1 MDSTCTVLTLPNKLS
16 LYFDY
21 HKGNNLPMASSVPSD
36 MVAAVCM
43 AFDAFT
49 SQDVSSS
56 LVEEH
61 DQNLSQAQKE
71 LIQWH

>member
-1 MDSTCTVLTLPNKLS
+1 VSKLPNQIS
-16 LYFDY
+16 FYFDH
-21 HKGNNLPMASSVPSD
+21 HKGNNLAKANLIPSD

-43 AFDAFT
+43 AFDAFN

-61 DQNLSQAQKE
+61 NQTSLKCKRN
-71 LIQWH
+71 HYYGTGN